1 MIQYIVDTENK
12 TIELLSGGKIEEIK
26 DLYNLYKDYKFTI
39 ATSSSKTKKQGVTVG
54 AGYVPII
61 GNIEHF

>member
-39 ATSSSKTKKQGVTVG
+39 ASPSKTKKQGVIVG
-54 AGYVPII
+54 GGYVPII

>member
-1 MIQYIVDTENK
+1 MVRYVVDIDSK
-12 TIELLSGGKIEEIK
+12 TIVLLSGGMIEEIK
-26 DLYNLYKDYKFTI
+26 DLYELYKDYKFTI
-39 ATSSSKTKKQGVTVG
+39 PAHSKVEKQGVTVG